1 MPQPNEQLSEDQFAF
16 VDRLAELTRDPDA
29 SFDELRQVYESDERL
44 RVPKTVFN
52 AVLQRPEAVEAA

>member
-1 MPQPNEQLSEDQFAF
+1 MPQPDEQLSEDQLAYF
-16 VDRLAELTRDPDA
+16 DHLAELTRDPDA
-29 SFDELRQVYESDERL
+29 AFDDLLRAYEGDERL